1 MKYNDLTMATRSPKS
16 SENWYGV
23 QNNNSRMEVN
33 VEEQNRSVNL
43 VKKIDNSST
52 DNAID
57 VYLNWLHQVFTEF
70 EKTGNVNTLKQIN

>member
-1 MKYNDLTMATRSPKS
+1 MKYNDLTMGTRSPKS
-16 SENWYGV
+16 SENWYRV

-33 VEEQNRSVNL
+33 VEDQNRAVNL

-70 EKTGNVNTLKQIN
+70 